1 MKRSIIGIVVLAALF
16 NAAGCKM
23 SGDVLATF
31 TGGQITRGE
40 FYQWLDA
47 RKMAKDAII
56 KKKSEQKNHLERFA
70 TEKLVVQE
78 ARKAGFDKKDDFL
91 FLTNLATR
99 GFYAQYLGKLISS
112 EGKFSEDAA
121 KARIIKLTVK
131 NYKIDKNNRQKL
143 SDVELEAAF
152 KEKTDKALSIIG
164 ELNKGVSFDDLA
176 KKYSDDFSKRK
187 GGDIGYIIQGMRG
200 EDFSKAVFAV
210 KEGEYTKEPVKVG
223 NAVYIIKVE
232 DREKI
237 TEDNIEDVIED
248 KNQQMGLKRRLT
260 YNSSIRLQDSL
271 MKSKDVINNIET
283 VSFYDPAA
291 LIYKVGTTEFKVA
304 DLNKLVDF
312 ILGKRR
318 KMGRPDMPV
327 DEKMKRELAKRF
339 LREEVLRREAVK
351 RGMDKEEKFKTEL
364 KYFIDYNLAGTY
376 ESEAILTNITVTPQD
391 IRDYYT
397 KNLDRMYTRN
407 INEGGKNVKK
417 VIPFE
422 EARQNIE
429 RRMFDIKRSEKRKAW
444 VAELLSSNKF
454 KVDESELEG
463 K

>member
-1 MKRSIIGIVVLAALF
+1 MKRSIIGIFVLAVLF
-16 NAAGCKM
+16 GASGCKM
-23 SGDVLATF
+23 SGDVLATY
-31 TGGQITRGE
+31 TGGKITRGE
-40 FYQWLDA
+40 FYEWLDA

-56 KKKSEQKNHLERFA
+56 KKKSEQKNNLERFA

-78 ARKAGFDKKDDFL
+78 AMKAGYDKKDDFV
-91 FLTNLATR
+91 FLKNLATR

-121 KARIIKLTVK
+121 KARIIKLTIK

-152 KEKTDKALSIIG
+152 KEKTDKARSIID
-164 ELNKGVSFDDLA
+164 ELKKGASFDDLA

-210 KEGEYTKEPVKVG
+210 KKGEYTMEPVRIG

-232 DREKI
+232 DREKV
-237 TEDNIEDVIED
+237 TESNIESIIED
-248 KNQQMGLKRRLT
+248 KNQQMGLKRRLM

-271 MKSKDVINNIET
+271 MKSKDVVNNIDM

-291 LIYKVGTTEFKVA
+291 LIYKVGAVEFKVS

-312 ILGKRR
+312 IMGKRR
-318 KMGRPDMPV
+318 KMGRADMPV

-339 LREEVLRREAVK
+339 LREEVMRREAVR
-351 RGMDKEEKFKTEL
+351 RGIDKEEKFKTEL

-376 ESEAILTNITVTPQD
+376 ESEVVLTNITVTPQD
-391 IRDYYT
+391 VRDYYN

-417 VIPFE
+417 VISFE
-422 EARQNIE
+422 EARPNIE
-429 RRMFDIKRSEKRKAW
+429 RRMQDIKRSEKRKTW
-444 VAELLSSNKF
+444 VEELLNKN
-454 KVDESELEG
+454 KYKIDESELAG

>member
-1 MKRSIIGIVVLAALF
+1 MKRGIVFIFIVSVVFSAA
-16 NAAGCKM
+16 ACKM
-23 SGDVLATF
+23 SGDVLATYD
-31 TGGQITRGE
+31 GGRITRGE
-40 FYQWLDA
+40 FYEWLEA

-78 ARKAGFDKKDDFL
+78 ARKAGFDKKEDFQ

-99 GFYAQYLGKLISS
+99 GFYAQYLGKQISS

-121 KARIIKLTVK
+121 KASIIKLTVK

-143 SDVELEAAF
+143 SDAELEAAF
-152 KEKTDKALSIIG
+152 REKMEKARGIIG
-164 ELNKGVSFDDLA
+164 ELDKGAKFDDLA
-176 KKYSDDFSKRK
+176 KKHSDDFSKRK

-200 EDFSKAVFAV
+200 EEFSKAVFAV

-232 DREKI
+232 DREKV

-248 KNQQMGLKRRLT
+248 KNQQAGLKRRLM
-260 YNSSIRLQDSL
+260 YNSSVRLQDSL
-271 MKSKDVINNIET
+271 MKAKDVVSNIDT
-283 VSFYDPAA
+283 ASFFDPNA
-291 LIYKVGTTEFKVA
+291 LIYKVGPSEFKVA
-304 DLNKLVDF
+304 DLNRLVDF
-312 ILGKRR
+312 IMGKRR

-327 DEKMKRELAKRF
+327 DEKMKRELSKRF
-339 LREEVLRREAVK
+339 LREEVLKREAIK
-351 RGMDKEEKFKTEL
+351 RGLDKDEKFKTEL

-376 ESEAILTNITVTPQD
+376 ESEAVLTNITVTPQD

-407 INEGGKNVKK
+407 VNEGGKNVKK

-429 RRMFDIKRSEKRKAW
+429 RRMHDIKRSEKRKAW
-444 VAELLSSNKF
+444 VAELLGKNKF
-454 KVDESELEG
+454 KIDETELEG